1 MKKIL
6 FVIILSVVSNNVF
19 GAELWQGLNSGATSQ
34 EIMKKF
40 PSVKE
45 DRYNTLIMKDY
56 MVFGKNFTVKFRM
69 GDDKLKVVTLNTQFT
84 KYDHL
89 YSKVFDALSL
99 KYGEPS
105 ENGSTVLGNF
115 ANWHHGGVDII
126 LVDSYSSSRLSI
138 SYNTDLVDNS
148 NKL

>member
-6 FVIILSVVSNNVF
+6 FVIILSIFSNNVF

-34 EIMKKF
+34 EIIKKF
-40 PSVKE
+40 PSAKE
-45 DRYNTLIMKDY
+45 DRYKRLIMKDY
-56 MVFGKNFTVKFRM
+56 MVLGKNFTVEFRM
-69 GDDKLKVVTLNTQFT
+69 DGDKLKVVRLDTKFT

-89 YSKVFDALSL
+89 YSKAFDALTL

-105 ENGSTVLGNF
+105 ENVSTVLGNS
-115 ANWHHGGVDII
+115 ANWHHDGVDIT
-126 LVDSYSSSRLSI
+126 LVDNYSSSQLFI
-138 SYNTDLVDNS
+138 IYNTDLVDNA